1 MPVQTPRGGRRYQS
15 TVVLVHSPAVG
26 PLTWR
31 SVAAELSSVGRPAL
45 VPSLVGGFEDGP
57 PYHARIAAR
66 VAGAVDSVA
75 TPIVLVG
82 HSGAGPLLPCIA
94 AAVPG
99 PVEALIF
106 ADAGLPRPGR
116 SWFDD
121 APPDLANHLRALAQ
135 DGRLPRWPEWFGPD
149 GVDGLLPDARLRK
162 DFAAEAP
169 CLPLAF
175 FGEPAPS
182 ATWQGAF
189 GYLLLSEA
197 YSEEADRSLA
207 VGAPVVTRMTNHL
220 AMLTRPRIVADA
232 LCELLADLH
241 A

>member
-1 MPVQTPRGGRRYQS
+1 VGCPAIVPR
-15 TVVLVHSPAVG
+15 L
-26 PLTWR
+26 L
-31 SVAAELSSVGRPAL
+31 
-45 VPSLVGGFEDGP
+45 GGFEDGP

-75 TPIVLVG
+75 TPTVLVG
-82 HSGAGPLLPCIA
+82 HSGASPLLPCIA
-94 AAVPG
+94 AAVPS

-106 ADAGLPRPGR
+106 ADAGLTRPGR

-121 APPDLANHLRALAQ
+121 APPDLANHLRTLTQ
-135 DGRLPRWPEWFGPD
+135 DGRLHAGPSGSGRTVSTD
-149 GVDGLLPDARLRK
+149 YYRTRGYER

-169 CLPLAF
+169 CRPLAF

-197 YSEEADRSLA
+197 SSEETDRSLA

-220 AMLTRPRIVADA
+220 AMLTRPRDSG
-232 LCELLADLH
+232 
-241 A
+241 